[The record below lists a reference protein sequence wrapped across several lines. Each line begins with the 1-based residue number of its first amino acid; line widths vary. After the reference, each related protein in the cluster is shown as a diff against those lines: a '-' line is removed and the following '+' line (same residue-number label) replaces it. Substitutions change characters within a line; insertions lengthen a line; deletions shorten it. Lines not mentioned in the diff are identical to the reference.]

1 MLISLGL
8 NSLLG
13 SSAGVEES
21 HLSHMR
27 AIGDRSYTTKQSI
40 TDGEEQE
47 EMIETKM
54 DDVELENFKNEWE
67 EKLNLSIREAWNFW
81 SFS

>member
-1 MLISLGL
+1 
-8 NSLLG
+8 
-13 SSAGVEES
+13 
-21 HLSHMR
+21 MR
-27 AIGDRSYTTKQSI
+27 AIGDRSYTVKQSI

-67 EKLNLSIREAWNFW
+67 EKLNLSIREAWNLGVQLTLFKPNGGPMLNP
-81 SFS
+81 FN